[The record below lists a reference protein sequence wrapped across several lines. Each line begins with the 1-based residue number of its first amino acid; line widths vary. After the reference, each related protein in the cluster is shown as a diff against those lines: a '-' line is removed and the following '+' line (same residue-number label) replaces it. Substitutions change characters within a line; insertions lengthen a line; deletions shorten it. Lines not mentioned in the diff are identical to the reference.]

1 MTPVAAST
9 RSGASTRPASGA
21 RARKRSPCPTASVVP
36 PAARGLRPRAPA
48 STLRETM
55 AGPPDE
61 HVLERRL
68 PVGDRA
74 YRIRKRV
81 DQVADQLVS
90 AGALEAERPVD
101 EPPLDPEAHAYVL
114 AERFE

>member
-1 MTPVAAST
+1 DTDSRDRWRPPARRGAGRRPRAPHPAGPRTRPVA
-9 RSGASTRPASGA
+9 PARRGHGFAGA
-21 RARKRSPCPTASVVP
+21 RSASP

-74 YRIRKRV
+74 HRIRKRV
-81 DQVADQLVS
+81 DQVADELVS
-90 AGALEAERPVD
+90 AG
-101 EPPLDPEAHAYVL
+101 
-114 AERFE
+114 